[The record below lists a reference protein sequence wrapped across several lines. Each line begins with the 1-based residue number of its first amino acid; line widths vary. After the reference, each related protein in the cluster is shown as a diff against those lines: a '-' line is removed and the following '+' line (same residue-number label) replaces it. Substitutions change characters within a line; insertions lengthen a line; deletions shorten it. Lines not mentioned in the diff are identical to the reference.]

1 VVLRDLPYV
10 ERPGAAGPRLLL
22 LDAYLPP
29 AGAARPVPAVL
40 VIHGGAWRGG
50 RRALVA
56 AQARA
61 FAERGLAA
69 FSIQYRRDAADVF
82 RDQVEDARAAV
93 RWIRANAGA
102 YGVDPARI
110 GAFGSSAGGNL
121 ALLLGLLGEGPLD
134 AGDRVAA
141 VAEWSAPTDLLDLA
155 TDTRPGPGCSP
166 TTLLALGRCDLF
178 ATVAAGVATEVIGCP
193 AAASAPWWDPLP
205 RPEPCPER
213 YAAGSPRLRATPDD
227 PPVLIAHAVADPLVP
242 IRQADAMAAALA
254 AAGVEHEEL
263 RVPGDG
269 HAHALH
275 DAVIARTVAF
285 LAGHLAT
292 DSAERP

>member
-1 VVLRDLPYV
+1 M
-10 ERPGAAGPRLLL
+10 
-22 LDAYLPP
+22 
-29 AGAARPVPAVL
+29 
-40 VIHGGAWRGG
+40 
-50 RRALVA
+50 
-56 AQARA
+56 
-61 FAERGLAA
+61 AA
-69 FSIQYRRDAADVF
+69 FSIQYRRDATDVF

-141 VAEWSAPTDLLDLA
+141 VAAWSAPTDLLELA
-155 TDTRPGPGCSP
+155 TDTGPSAGCSP

-178 ATVAAGVATEVIGCP
+178 AAVAAELAVEVIGCP
-193 AAASAPWWDPLP
+193 ADATAPWWDALP
-205 RPEPCPER
+205 RPAGCPER
-213 YAAGSPRLRATPDD
+213 YVPGSPRLDVTPDD
-227 PPVLIAHAVADPLVP
+227 PPVLLAHAEADPLVP

-254 AAGVEHEEL
+254 AAGVEQEEL
-263 RVPGDG
+263 RVPGDA

-275 DAVIARTVAF
+275 DAVIARTVDF
-285 LAGHLAT
+285 LAAHLAG
-292 DSAERP
+292 ARA